1 MRYVHRV
8 GSSIVR
14 FTQSCTIA
22 AAILLLPTQ
31 AAAEDATP
39 PKFTVD
45 VNSAFVWGNDTL
57 HGAVSSI
64 IQDPLTGRSLFRLSH
79 SGVNVTSR
87 MGFERVGDGRA
98 GEFLEYATTVVNN
111 TNESITVQYGGIIV
125 DGYAATPPIL
135 VAEGARAANRAR
147 YDPAKIVSFSSL
159 SCFRNGNL
167 ATEKVFSAGH
177 LSEVFS
183 VAPGA
188 AFTVSSLVKDPRNYA
203 VRCSI
208 KGCYPTGTI
217 RYYVRIGGHDYVFIW
232 PGTSIAACGTKQ

>member
-1 MRYVHRV
+1 
-8 GSSIVR
+8 VR
-14 FTQSCTIA
+14 FTQCCSIA
-22 AAILLLPTQ
+22 TLILLMATQ
-31 AAAEDATP
+31 AVAEDATP
-39 PKFTVD
+39 KFKVD
-45 VNSAFVWGNDTL
+45 VNSAFVWGSDTP

-64 IQDPLTGRSLFRLSH
+64 IQDPLTGRFLFKLSRG
-79 SGVNVTSR
+79 GVNVTSR
-87 MGFERVGDGRA
+87 MGFERVGAGRA

-125 DGYAATPPIL
+125 DGYAATPPTL
-135 VAEGARAANRAR
+135 VADGARAANRAR
-147 YDPAKIVSFSSL
+147 DDPAKIIASSSL
-159 SCFRNGNL
+159 ACFRNGNL
-167 ATEKVFSAGH
+167 RPEKVFSAGH
-177 LSEVFS
+177 LSEVLA

-232 PGTSIAACGTKQ
+232 PGTSIADCGR

>member
-1 MRYVHRV
+1 MRFVHRV

-14 FTQSCTIA
+14 FTQACSIA
-22 AAILLLPTQ
+22 AAILLMATQ

-39 PKFTVD
+39 PKFKVD
-45 VNSAFVWGNDTL
+45 VSSAFVWGNDTP

-64 IQDPLTGRSLFRLSH
+64 IQDPLTGRSVFKLSH
-79 SGVNVTSR
+79 GGVNVTSR

-111 TNESITVQYGGIIV
+111 TNESITVEYGGIIV

-135 VAEGARAANRAR
+135 VADGARAANN
-147 YDPAKIVSFSSL
+147 DPAKIVAFSSL
-159 SCFRNGNL
+159 SCFRNANL

-177 LSEVFS
+177 LSEVLS

-217 RYYVRIGGHDYVFIW
+217 RYYVRIGGHDYVFVW
-232 PGTSIAACGTKQ
+232 PGTSIADCGR